1 MGLMEGDARLNKK
14 PEWASGISHAAGA
27 ILSAVGLIALIGAA
41 LTHGTPRHL
50 AAYLVFGLSLI
61 FLYSASAA
69 YHLAA
74 VREKAKQW
82 LRRIDHMMV
91 FMLIAGTYTPFCLI
105 ALWQRGGE
113 WLLIA
118 VWLLG
123 AAGMVFRAVWLKAPR
138 WLYLGAYL
146 LMGWLVVVVAVP
158 LINTLPIGALVFL
171 GSGGLAYTI
180 GAVFYGLRWPRLLPG
195 VFGFHELW
203 HLFVL
208 TGSALHFWAVYRY
221 LTFLS

>member
-1 MGLMEGDARLNKK
+1 MNYKRD
-14 PEWASGISHAAGA
+14 WASGVSHAAGA
-27 ILSAVGLIALIGAA
+27 ALSVVGLVALVSAA
-41 LTHGTPRHL
+41 LAHGTARHL
-50 AAYLVFGLSLI
+50 ASFLIFGLSLVL
-61 FLYSASAA
+61 LYSASAV

-74 VREKAKQW
+74 VRENTRHW

-91 FMLIAGTYTPFCLI
+91 FMLIAGTYTPFCLVV
-105 ALWQRGGE
+105 LWQRGGE
-113 WLLIA
+113 WLLGA
-118 VWLLG
+118 VWILG

-146 LMGWLVVVVAVP
+146 AMGWLVVVVAVP
-158 LINTLPIGALVFL
+158 LAHNLPSMALVFL
-171 GSGGLAYTI
+171 GAGGLAYTI
-180 GAVFYGLRWPRLLPG
+180 GAVFYGLRWPRLVPG

-208 TGSALHFWAVYRY
+208 AGSALHFWAVYRY

>member
-1 MGLMEGDARLNKK
+1 MGNKRD
-14 PEWASGISHAAGA
+14 WASGVSHAAGA
-27 ILSAVGLIALIGAA
+27 ALSVVGLVALVNAA
-41 LTHGTPRHL
+41 LAHGTARHL
-50 AAYLVFGLSLI
+50 ASFMVFGISLAL
-61 FLYSASAA
+61 LYSASAV

-74 VREKAKQW
+74 VPEKTKQW

-91 FMLIAGTYTPFCLI
+91 FMLIAGTYTPFCLV
-105 ALWQRGGE
+105 ALWQQGGE
-113 WLLIA
+113 WLLGA
-118 VWLLG
+118 VWILG

-146 LMGWLVVVVAVP
+146 AMGWLVVAVAIP
-158 LINTLPIGALVFL
+158 LAQSLPRMALVFL
-171 GSGGLAYTI
+171 GSGGLAYTV
-180 GAVFYGLRWPRLLPG
+180 GAVFYGLRWPRLVPG

-208 TGSALHFWAVYRY
+208 AGSALHFWAVYRY

>member
-1 MGLMEGDARLNKK
+1 MDSKRD
-14 PEWASGISHAAGA
+14 WASGISHAAGA
-27 ILSAVGLIALIGAA
+27 AASVVGLVALVSAA
-41 LTHGTPRHL
+41 LAHGTSRHL
-50 AAYLVFGLSLI
+50 AAFVVFGLSLVL
-61 FLYSASAA
+61 LYSASAV

-105 ALWQRGGE
+105 ALWQQGGE
-113 WLLIA
+113 WLLGA
-118 VWLLG
+118 VWILG

-146 LMGWLVVVVAVP
+146 AMGWLVVVVAVP
-158 LINTLPIGALVFL
+158 LVQTLPPAALSLL
-171 GSGGLAYTI
+171 GLGGLSYTT

-195 VFGFHELW
+195 VFSFHELW

-208 TGSALHFWAVYRY
+208 AGSALHFWSVYRY
-221 LTFLS
+221 LTFLG